1 MVRMA
6 LLGIASA
13 LLLPISLPAQS
24 EPTSVPSPL
33 EVANMKFSDEL
44 MQIVNPETHSSV
56 SLPKL
61 EVNIRNVSEKCIV
74 AFLLSEQYKDGEGKL
89 SSTGSTA
96 ILRQKNGQFNCLAPG
111 QTLSHLISGGA
122 MDEFGHALMPEVS
135 VDFVIFADGSTWG
148 PGKDLEMKGYLRG
161 EFNAYKNI
169 QAHKSNPSCKANQ
182 QGPSG

>member
-13 LLLPISLPAQS
+13 LLLSISLPAQS

-33 EVANMKFSDEL
+33 EVTIKFSDEQG

-61 EVNIRNVSEKCIV
+61 EVNIRNVSEKCVV
-74 AFLLSEQYKDGEGKL
+74 AILLGEQYKDGKGKL

-96 ILRQKNGQFNCLAPG
+96 ILRLKNGQFNCLAPG
-111 QTLSHLISGGA
+111 QALSHLISGGT

-135 VDFVIFADGSTWG
+135 VDFVIFGDGSTWG

-161 EFNAYKNI
+161 EFDAYENI
-169 QAHKSNPSCKANQ
+169 QAHKDNPACKANEENP
-182 QGPSG
+182 G